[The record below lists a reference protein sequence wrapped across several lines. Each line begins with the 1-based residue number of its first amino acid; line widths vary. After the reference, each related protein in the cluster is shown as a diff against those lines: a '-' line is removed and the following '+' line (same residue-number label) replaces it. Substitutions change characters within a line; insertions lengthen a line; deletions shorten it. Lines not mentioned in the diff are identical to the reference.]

1 MFTVWHW
8 IWPFTFTKNRNAML
22 RRLIRKYS
30 IKPVW
35 FHVDFAGLRSA
46 SLVMSN
52 SHFLLIED
60 ILNNSLWK
68 ILSIA
73 KFAGSLQNNLLFVL
87 LILRLYTSL
96 SWLEWLFHSTLSV
109 VSPVPHAYVHL
120 YCFLLLSTLLLVSS
134 SVPPY
139 LLHHLFLICHSSIN
153 HPSCP
158 QISSIGL
165 PLPLPA
171 CPVDHCLSPPSVRL
185 RLSAFLLPPLVA
197 SLHYIH
203 TYIQVYVYLLKG
215 L

>member
-1 MFTVWHW
+1 M
-8 IWPFTFTKNRNAML
+8 
-22 RRLIRKYS
+22 
-30 IKPVW
+30 
-35 FHVDFAGLRSA
+35 
-46 SLVMSN
+46 
-52 SHFLLIED
+52 
-60 ILNNSLWK
+60 
-68 ILSIA
+68 
-73 KFAGSLQNNLLFVL
+73 
-87 LILRLYTSL
+87 
-96 SWLEWLFHSTLSV
+96 
-109 VSPVPHAYVHL
+109 SPVPHAYVHL

-171 CPVDHCLSPPSVRL
+171 CPVDHCLSPPSLLPHHCLSFLVSLTAIYNDILLRYIGLRFHLFTSVRL
-185 RLSAFLLPPLVA
+185 RLSAFLLLPLVA
-197 SLHYIH
+197 SLHYMH